1 MSAEIPAGAMRFN
14 SDSQKLEY
22 WNGSAWFQVHTATPN
37 LATAGDRQ
45 PGARGLIGGG
55 YDGGSPGREVQIQYL
70 NISSAG
76 NTVDFGDLTQG
87 RSDLGAFSS
96 STRGVFAGG
105 FPDGAYSDTL
115 DFVTIAS
122 TGDATDFGNLTL
134 ARQPPAGCSNSTRGL
149 VGGGFGNPGPGNTDL
164 DIIDYVTIA
173 STGDAVDFGNL
184 TLGRRAP
191 GALSSPVR
199 GIWAGGMGE
208 SPAVSQDEID
218 FVTIATLGNAQ
229 DFGDLTAAK
238 RGPSGSSNST
248 RGIFAGGRESPSPNN
263 FRNDIDYI
271 TIASRGNAVQFGDLT
286 TTRSNVTS
294 CSSSTR
300 GVFAGGYN
308 PTRVN
313 TIEYVEFATE
323 GDAVDF
329 GDLLSVLEV
338 AGGCSNAHGGL

>member
-1 MSAEIPAGAMRFN
+1 MSEIPAGAMRFN

-22 WNGSAWFQVHTATPN
+22 WNGSAWFQVHTATSN
-37 LATAGDRQ
+37 LATAGDPT

-105 FPDGAYSDTL
+105 FPDGSYSDTI

-149 VGGGFGNPGPGNTDL
+149 VGGGFGNPGPGNIDL

-199 GIWAGGMGE
+199 GIWAGGIGE

-263 FRNDIDYI
+263 FLNDIDYI
-271 TIASRGNAVQFGDLT
+271 TIASAGNSVSFGDLT